1 MWVVAYSRYPL
12 YLPGRTADVRPFN
25 GASNTVDH
33 YLSAPT
39 GALVVA
45 YSRLP
50 LFLPGITGDA
60 RPFNRTSHTVD
71 HCLQHLP
78 GA

>member
-1 MWVVAYSRYPL
+1 MF
-12 YLPGRTADVRPFN
+12 LPGRTGDPRPFN

-33 YLSAPT
+33 CLSAPT